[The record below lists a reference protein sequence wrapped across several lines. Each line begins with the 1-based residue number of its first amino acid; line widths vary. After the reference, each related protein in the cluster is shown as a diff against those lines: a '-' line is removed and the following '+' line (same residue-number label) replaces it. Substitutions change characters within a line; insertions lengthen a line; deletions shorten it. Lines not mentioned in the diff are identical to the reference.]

1 MPLFSRT
8 VDPDT
13 PFKKNEIVSATI
25 DLPGVPAGTQGRIKV
40 INGIDWRR
48 YWVFFD
54 NGVELGQL
62 DEDELVRPRHW
73 DHWHEQ
79 KAAAEAAA
87 AASAEAAAAGA
98 EAGGEAG
105 GDAAGSDP
113 NDPLAAIRA
122 MVPPYLLER
131 SAAAR
136 ARLGG

>member
-13 PFKKNEIVSATI
+13 PFKKNERVSATV
-25 DLPGVPAGTQGRIKV
+25 DLPGVPAGTQGQVKV
-40 INGIDWRR
+40 INGFDWRR

-54 NGVELGQL
+54 NGVELGHL
-62 DEDELVRPRHW
+62 DEGELVRPRHW

-87 AASAEAAAAGA
+87 AAAETTADGADAGVD
-98 EAGGEAG
+98 GG
-105 GDAAGSDP
+105 GDAAGADP

-136 ARLGG
+136 ARLSG